1 MLRMRVAIVYFAILT
16 SIRIATTTTVVDV
29 AVPAGRRTRGGGRF
43 VKIISPV
50 LARTR
55 KAIIGAILFISPPE
69 SPGIHLKFFYLRAS
83 SPQERQSFACFSRGV
98 STSWLHQKQADNCQS
113 SKR

>member
-16 SIRIATTTTVVDV
+16 SIRIAAMTTVVDV
-29 AVPAGRRTRGGGRF
+29 AVPAGRTTSGGRF

-50 LARTR
+50 LVRTR
-55 KAIIGAILFISPPE
+55 KAIIGAIFISPPE

-98 STSWLHQKQADNCQS
+98 STSWLHQKQADNRQS